1 MRNIR
6 YFYTVDQD
14 GSAPFI
20 VNGTVNANT
29 DIRSQELHLASSTE
43 GNLTWLAGLYYF
55 YSRAAV
61 EPAVVEGSSQAPF
74 RSEEHTSELQ
84 SLMRIS
90 YAVFCLKKKNK
101 KNNKITDNQCLHR
114 TNVRSITKI
123 TTKIQTITY
132 NSHSRVSLYYK

>member
-1 MRNIR
+1 MRISDWSSDVCSSDLISAMRNIR

-74 RSEEHTSELQ
+74 ASTVIRDSQALNFYSALGRASGRE
-84 SLMRIS
+84 
-90 YAVFCLKKKNK
+90 
-101 KNNKITDNQCLHR
+101 
-114 TNVRSITKI
+114 
-123 TTKIQTITY
+123 
-132 NSHSRVSLYYK
+132 RVCQYV